1 MLGTNPSRNKPFI
14 LGTNPSRNKP
24 YILGDLLSRNK
35 PFILGTNPSRNK
47 PYILGTNPSRNK
59 PFILGTNSFLLGTN
73 LLFQRHFFCGTHA
86 VKQQG
91 WNGCRLLTGQH
102 TRESIPA
109 TMVGSCFK
117 GAIVGA
123 GTGSTSGLSK
133 MTPRKTRRSDAA
145 KRFCFPCLQIFLK
158 SLLRRVKGK
167 QGSFLPPTL

>member
-1 MLGTNPSRNKPFI
+1 MLGTIPSRNKPFI

-47 PYILGTNPSRNK
+47 P
-59 PFILGTNSFLLGTN
+59 FILGTNSFLLGTN
-73 LLFQRHFFCGTHA
+73 LLFQRLFFCGTHA

-123 GTGSTSGLSK
+123 GTGSSSGLSK
-133 MTPRKTRRSDAA
+133 MTPGKTRRSDAA

>member
-1 MLGTNPSRNKPFI
+1 MLGTNPSRNNPFI

-47 PYILGTNPSRNK
+47 PYILGTCSKRNK
-59 PFILGTNSFLLGTN
+59 PFILGTNSFLVRNKPIILETI
-73 LLFQRHFFCGTHA
+73 FFCGTHA

-123 GTGSTSGLSK
+123 GTGSSSGLSK

-145 KRFCFPCLQIFLK
+145 KRFCFHCL
-158 SLLRRVKGK
+158 
-167 QGSFLPPTL
+167 

>member
-1 MLGTNPSRNKPFI
+1 MLGTNPSRNNPFI

-59 PFILGTNSFLLGTN
+59 PFILGTNSFFVRNKPIILETN
-73 LLFQRHFFCGTHA
+73 FLCGTHA

-123 GTGSTSGLSK
+123 GTGSSSGLSK

-145 KRFCFPCLQIFLK
+145 KRFCFPCL
-158 SLLRRVKGK
+158 
-167 QGSFLPPTL
+167 